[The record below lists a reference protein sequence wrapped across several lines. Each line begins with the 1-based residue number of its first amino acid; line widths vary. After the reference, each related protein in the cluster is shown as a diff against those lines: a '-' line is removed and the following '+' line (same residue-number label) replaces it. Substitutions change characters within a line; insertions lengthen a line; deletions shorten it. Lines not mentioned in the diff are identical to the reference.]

1 MGGAPDGGVSR
12 WVLGLVGAGL
22 ARLVQKIPEKEA
34 PPGLPNEGYEPMER
48 GSVERMIEMIEQSMV
63 MLLLLVMMISSDCAG
78 RAGRQPGWLAGMGM
92 EFLEEVL
99 YLMYMYRLDCAVLPC
114 DGEGRAA

>member
-1 MGGAPDGGVSR
+1 MSR

-48 GSVERMIEMIEQSMV
+48 GSVERMIEMIEQSVV
-63 MLLLLVMMISSDCAG
+63 MMLLLVMMISSDCAG
-78 RAGRQPGWLAGMGM
+78 WAGRQPGWLAWAWSSWRR
-92 EFLEEVL
+92 
-99 YLMYMYRLDCAVLPC
+99 YCT
-114 DGEGRAA
+114 